1 MSPGL
6 TTERVY
12 DTLKRRIMY
21 GELAPGERLDPVRLA
36 VDLGASATPVRDAL
50 HRLLGERMVQAWPQ
64 DGFHV
69 LVHSEVGL
77 RDLYSWNLELLS
89 VILRSVEVGKEA
101 CAGEA
106 ETMTGGAAQGDHAHE
121 TSRLFRAMASSSA
134 NFEHRHAIANASDR
148 LHAARRVEPRVIMD
162 VDGEIEEIVA
172 AWDARASS
180 DLRKLIGTYHRRRIR
195 KIHRIAAFL
204 RPAPDAVGL

>member
-21 GELAPGERLDPVRLA
+21 GELAPGERLDPVKLA

-89 VILRSVEVGKEA
+89 VILRSVGTEKSA
-101 CAGEA
+101 SAGEA
-106 ETMTGGAAQGDHAHE
+106 EAIAVAATHGDHARE
-121 TSRLFRAMASSSA
+121 ASGAFQAMASSSG
-134 NFEHRHAIANASDR
+134 NFEHRHAIANANDR
-148 LHAARRVEPRVIMD
+148 LHAARRVEPRVIIG
-162 VDGEIEEIVA
+162 VETEIEEIVA
-172 AWDARASS
+172 AWGARASS
-180 DLRKLIGTYHRRRIR
+180 DLRRLIGSYHRRRIR
-195 KIHRIAAFL
+195 KIHRIAALL
-204 RPAPDAVGL
+204 RPAPDATGL